1 MPTTLPLNYELTI
14 YSGAT
19 YLRMFRWLPDG
30 QTPQDF
36 TGWAGFLRIGN
47 GKVPVVE
54 RTLELSD
61 AGLITVE
68 LTPAVTYMTK
78 PGTYAYNVDLMD
90 PDDRIIRFLR
100 GRAEFIRDVAEPALV
115 PPVVVP

>member
-19 YLRMFRWLPDG
+19 YRRMFRWLPDG

-36 TGWAGFLRIGN
+36 IGWGATLVIGTGRTHVL
-47 GKVPVVE
+47 E
-54 RTLELSD
+54 RDLELND
-61 AGLITVE
+61 TGLITVE
-68 LTPAVTYMTK
+68 LSPAVTYNVI
-78 PGTYAYNVDLMD
+78 PGTYAYNVDLID
-90 PDDRIIRFLR
+90 PQDNILRFLR
-100 GRAEFIRDVAEPALV
+100 GRAEFIRDVPERPLD